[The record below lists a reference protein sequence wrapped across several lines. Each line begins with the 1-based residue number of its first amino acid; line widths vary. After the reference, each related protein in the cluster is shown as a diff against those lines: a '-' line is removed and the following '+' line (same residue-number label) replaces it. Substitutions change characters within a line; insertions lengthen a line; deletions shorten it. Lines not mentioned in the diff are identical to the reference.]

1 MKLLTHA
8 LPAALFAA
16 MVSLSSLSYADDT
29 EIYFAR
35 ANADNE
41 ENRSVA
47 NVLIMLDT
55 SGSMR
60 FCQNELSGG
69 SGYNAQWCSTVA
81 NRRINILQNAL
92 DQLLD
97 SVSPS
102 IRLGIGRFNY
112 IAPYA
117 NSSSGGTGQI
127 GGRILVPVTE
137 LTSDTKS
144 LIRSQIQTLN
154 GAGNNSSASAAN
166 AQPVGDTPTAR
177 AFSEAARYM
186 MGMAPLYGTS
196 ANGAQTEVCAAEEEV
211 DVNCRDEIV
220 YGEPVSVDWCDSTS
234 NQYQCDI
241 TTGNWSRMN
250 SWDYCDLS
258 KPEACR
264 LRTGS
269 NSWTSWSTSNT
280 CDSSQSWCER
290 EWRSS
295 GGWGG
300 GYSWQHR
307 MRRFEERNVTYT
319 QRLPTGELN
328 RVCDKEMQCTT
339 PLTIVESRKY
349 VSPMNLANQCES
361 NHIILF
367 TDGKPSDNDK
377 PSLSDVVSSNC
388 SNNTSSYDCQVRIAK
403 YLNSTS
409 NAKGREVFTHNIGLY
424 MGNNENDMRDVSNAG
439 AGSTANADNAEQLIA
454 AFLANL
460 DLIDEQARSISAPGV
475 AVNTQSRFQHL
486 DELFYSVFQPA
497 ESSYWEG
504 NLKKYKW
511 SAEKDADGNV
521 EGEIQGVG
529 GSNAIDPSTGYFR
542 DGSRSFWSSEA
553 DGSDVTKGG
562 ARENVPAERRLF
574 YTSEAGGSLSH
585 ITWDSTSTPSNTLMG
600 LDEDDDTGRAAVFQR
615 LKTMWGDPLHSVP
628 VVVNY
633 SDSDPYANVA
643 FISTNGG
650 MLHAIDTKTGNE
662 KFAFMPHEFLSQAER
677 YTTDRPALGDGNKRL
692 TYGLDGSW
700 VAWQRSAGNGSKVYL
715 YGGMRRGGQQYY
727 ALDVT
732 DPDSPKML
740 WQIGPE
746 TSGFA
751 KLGQTWSTPTLTQVW
766 TGGEAVPALIFG
778 AGYSPDDHDEYV
790 SRSTADEMGNGIYI
804 VNALSGDVIWSAGGH
819 SSFTSEVAAMKWAI
833 PSSIAVVDND
843 FDNIADH
850 LYFGDLGGQV
860 FRADLPGSDDSNV
873 AVTKIADLGGASGA
887 NQRRFYEAPAVAY
900 MRDGGD
906 ESLYVTISSGY
917 RAHPLDETASDG
929 IFVIR
934 DKAALQ
940 GGGNTVATVANM
952 TNAAS
957 STDIAD
963 TGWYYLFSAENPPYP
978 GEKALSSPTIFD
990 GKILQTTYAP
1000 TAQDEDDNPCAV
1012 RYGAAFIYTVDL
1024 KTGAP
1029 AALVGEAPESRRQGI
1044 GQTTPP
1050 PTPTLLVDEEG
1061 NMIVVVGTEVL
1072 GEGDFGNPNLRR
1084 HRWMQLPR
1092 DEANAIKARGADDEE
1107 QGGTGQ

>member
-1 MKLLTHA
+1 MKLLTHV
-8 LPAALFAA
+8 LPAALFTS
-16 MVSLSSLSYADDT
+16 MLCMSSLTYADDT
-29 EIYFAR
+29 EIYFAQ

-60 FCQNELSGG
+60 FCQDELSGG
-69 SGYNAQWCSTVA
+69 SGYNAKWCSTAA
-81 NRRINILQNAL
+81 NRRINVLQNAL

-117 NSSSGGTGQI
+117 NSSNGGTGQI

-137 LTSDTKS
+137 LTTDTKS
-144 LIRSQIQTLN
+144 LIRSQIATLN
-154 GAGNNSSASAAN
+154 GAGNNNSASAYN

-186 MGMAPLYGTS
+186 MGMTPLYGTS

-220 YGEPVSVDWCDSTS
+220 YGEPVSVDWCDNTS

-241 TTGNWSRMN
+241 TTGNWRNMDQ
-250 SWDYCDLS
+250 WDSCDLS

-264 LRTGS
+264 LRAGN

-290 EWRSS
+290 EWRPS
-295 GGWGG
+295 GWWGN
-300 GYSWQHR
+300 YSWQYR

-319 QRLPTGELN
+319 QRLPTGDLN

-339 PLTIVESRKY
+339 PLTIVESSRY

-388 SNNTSSYDCQVRIAK
+388 SNNTSSYTCQVRIAK

-424 MGNNENDMRDVSNAG
+424 MGDNEDDMRDVSNAG

-511 SAEKDADGNV
+511 SAEKDADDNV

-562 ARENVPAERRLF
+562 ARTNVPAERRMF
-574 YTSEAGGSLSH
+574 YTAEAGGALSQL
-585 ITWDSTSTPSNTLMG
+585 TWTNTSTPANTLLG
-600 LDEDDDTGRAAVFQR
+600 LDADDDTARAAVFQR
-615 LKTMWGDPLHSVP
+615 LKTMWADPLHSVP

-633 SDSDPYANVA
+633 SDNDPYANVA

-650 MLHAIDTKTGNE
+650 MLHAIDTKTGTE
-662 KFAFMPHEFLSQAER
+662 KFAFMPYEFLSQAER
-677 YTTDRPALGDGNKRL
+677 YTTDRPGLTLGNKRQ

-700 VAWQRSAGNGSKVYL
+700 VVWQRSGEQDGKVYL
-715 YGGMRRGGQQYY
+715 YGGMRRGGQHYY

-732 DPDSPKML
+732 NPDQPKML
-740 WQIGPE
+740 WQISPE
-746 TSGFA
+746 SSGFA

-766 TGGEAVPALIFG
+766 TGGEAVPALVFG
-778 AGYSPDDHDEYV
+778 GGYSPLDHDDYA
-790 SRSTADEMGNGIYI
+790 SRSTGDRMGNGIYI
-804 VNALSGDVIWSAGGH
+804 VNALSGDMIWSAGGDD
-819 SSFTSEVAAMKWAI
+819 SFTSTVADMKWAI
-833 PSSIAVVDND
+833 PSSIAVVDKN
-843 FDNIADH
+843 FDGVADH

-860 FRADLPGSDDSNV
+860 FRADLPGSDNSSV
-873 AVTKIADLGGASGA
+873 QVVRIADLGGDSGA
-887 NQRRFYEAPAVAY
+887 SQRRFYEAPAVAY
-900 MRDGGD
+900 DRVGG
-906 ESLYVTISSGY
+906 EEALYVAISSGY
-917 RAHPLDETASDG
+917 RAHPLNETAKDG
-929 IFVIR
+929 IFIIR
-934 DKAALQ
+934 DRAAMH
-940 GGGNTVATVANM
+940 GGGNTLATVNNM
-952 TNAAS
+952 TNVVSSSAANN
-957 STDIAD
+957 I
-963 TGWYYLFSAENPPYP
+963 GWYYLFSEDSPGRS
-978 GEKALSSPTIFD
+978 GEKALSSPVIFD
-990 GKILQTTYAP
+990 GKILQSTYAP
-1000 TAQDEDDNPCAV
+1000 TRQDEDDNPCAV
-1012 RYGAAFIYTVDL
+1012 RYGAAFIHTVDL
-1024 KTGAP
+1024 RTGAP
-1029 AALVGEAPESRRQGI
+1029 AALTGEAPPNRSRGLNQS
-1044 GQTTPP
+1044 TPP
-1050 PTPTLLVDEEG
+1050 PTPNLLVDEEG
-1061 NMIVVVGTEVL
+1061 NLVTVIGTEPAEP
-1072 GEGDFGNPNLRR
+1072 GNFGNPDLRR

-1092 DEANAIKARGADDEE
+1092 DEANTIKAEALGGKTEE
-1107 QGGTGQ
+1107 EGDGL